1 MQPLTQQSEP
11 VVRKEPSPRRRTA
24 LWLAAL
30 SSVALASWGAFK
42 WNPIT
47 DLSSPENW
55 AAAGINDAWD
65 RGEVVVLIR
74 HAERCDRS
82 DAPCLATEEGITVNG
97 SLVASDAGAGIA
109 ALGLHNADLQ
119 VSPSLRTRQTAHA
132 MFGEDVADVEWLQ
145 GCDDQFA
152 ASVIAHKREGRNLVA
167 VTHSGCM
174 DHFQRT
180 MGIPSAQ
187 RDTPYAGAMFVTV
200 VPGDTPD
207 NDPYDHTRLLGMMEA
222 DDWPVLAQVVKR

>member
-1 MQPLTQQSEP
+1 MPTTLT
-11 VVRKEPSPRRRTA
+11 RKQRPPRRRQA

-30 SSVALASWGAFK
+30 SSLALASWVAVK
-42 WNPIT
+42 WNPVT
-47 DLSSPENW
+47 DLSNARSW
-55 AAAGINDAWD
+55 AASGVKEAWAK
-65 RGEVVVLIR
+65 GQVVVLIR

-82 DAPCLATEEGITVNG
+82 EATCLAAEEGITVNG
-97 SLVASDAGAGIA
+97 SLVASDAGAGIS

-132 MFGEDVADVEWLQ
+132 MFGNEVADVEWLQ
-145 GCDDQFA
+145 DCNDQFA

-180 MGIPSAQ
+180 MGIPSAL

-200 VPGDTPD
+200 VPDDTPD
-207 NDPYDHTRLLGMMEA
+207 DDLYDHTRLLGMMEA
-222 DDWPVLAQVVKR
+222 EDWPAPAQVVKR